1 MIKKTILF
9 ASLVLALPA
18 SAFVSSAGP
27 AVVRTGASSLV
38 VQYAKNGTPLA
49 VGQRSIAAGATSG
62 EALIRDMLNAAGP
75 AGNLPLT
82 VSRTVTAAQVA
93 AGLARAAGRA
103 NLPIAVGTAAYELL
117 SASGVRQGASGAE
130 IDPGADPVETQKLE
144 WTCHTGSQYIS
155 KSTSLP
161 GCAEQVIVKLQAN
174 ADSKLN
180 PAPLWSGNQTRTVY
194 TYSLNSCAS
203 SSCWIKS
210 TQQTQERFCSSG
222 VCAAWKNT
230 GPLTTIDS
238 NLLEASSKIFT
249 DKSCASI
256 IDPLTGQ
263 SYIPGQYSDGKC
275 MTASYSPAT
284 ETQVQQKVLPAVSSD
299 VAAAVRAALDAGAEI
314 ESSPLSISGP
324 QTQTSAP
331 SVSTKTS
338 PAGTVTSTTTNNY
351 QYNYA
356 GDTINY
362 TVNQTTV
369 TQTTAPDGTT
379 ETTTETSDKT
389 PEKTNCELYPKSI
402 GCMELGE
409 PEDSEIPER
418 EEELELSPEDV
429 ALPSGCP
436 SDLALPGG
444 RVISYASACDAAQ
457 KMRPLVIAAGVLSA
471 LLIAVAAIRGHG

>member
-1 MIKKTILF
+1 MIKKTLLF

-93 AGLARAAGRA
+93 AGMASLLRATT
-103 NLPIAVGTAAYELL
+103 PIGLTLTAAEML
-117 SASGVRQGASGAE
+117 SGAGLRLDNGGE
-130 IDPGADPVETQKLE
+130 IDL
-144 WTCHTGSQYIS
+144 
-155 KSTSLP
+155 
-161 GCAEQVIVKLQAN
+161 
-174 ADSKLN
+174 
-180 PAPLWSGNQTRTVY
+180 
-194 TYSLNSCAS
+194 
-203 SSCWIKS
+203 
-210 TQQTQERFCSSG
+210 G
-222 VCAAWKNT
+222 VTAT
-230 GPLTTIDS
+230 DQ
-238 NLLEASSKIFT
+238 IFT
-249 DKSCASI
+249 DYWVEAQAGKMPSKSQACTAYAEWMFRLNHAGNATSS
-256 IDPLTGQ
+256 TGQ
-263 SYIPGQYSDGKC
+263 SSPYFLNGFIVSDAYWGDRCQVDKKDPFTGQVFPKFRYVGISQQSTAGKGCVEAATGAVSKARADGMC
-275 MTASYSPAT
+275 PTGRYES
-284 ETQVQQKVLPAVSSD
+284 VQAVPQAQLEAAVLPVVKTD
-299 VAAAVRAALDAGAEI
+299 VATALKNLIDSGGAA
-314 ESSPLSISGP
+314 ESSPMSISGP
-324 QTQTSAP
+324 QAQTSAP

-409 PEDSEIPER
+409 PEESEIPER

-471 LLIAVAAIRGHG
+471 LLIAVAAIRGNG

>member
-1 MIKKTILF
+1 MIKKTLLF

-82 VSRTVTAAQVA
+82 VSRTVTASAVA
-93 AGLARAAGRA
+93 AGLARVAVKAVPGVSLAVAAADLLSGAGVRIGP
-103 NLPIAVGTAAYELL
+103 NGVELDSGVESTLVDDLSYQVSNGPIAGSMSQACSAYAQAFGG
-117 SASGVRQGASGAE
+117 STSGYRDGKIVWEPYG
-130 IDPGADPVETQKLE
+130 IDPIVVPQGSGYLCKVYLVDPFTGGRTLHRNEPVVTYKTQKE
-144 WTCHTGSQYIS
+144 SCGTGIS
-155 KSTSLP
+155 RLDGLCET
-161 GCAEQVIVKLQAN
+161 
-174 ADSKLN
+174 
-180 PAPLWSGNQTRTVY
+180 
-194 TYSLNSCAS
+194 
-203 SSCWIKS
+203 
-210 TQQTQERFCSSG
+210 G
-222 VCAAWKNT
+222 V
-230 GPLTTIDS
+230 
-238 NLLEASSKIFT
+238 
-249 DKSCASI
+249 
-256 IDPLTGQ
+256 
-263 SYIPGQYSDGKC
+263 
-275 MTASYSPAT
+275 YSPAT
-284 ETQVQQKVLPAVSSD
+284 ESQVLSALERLSKKVDAAVSL
-299 VAAAVRAALDAGAEI
+299 RALIDAGGYADAKSI
-314 ESSPLSISGP
+314 SISGP
-324 QTQTSAP
+324 QAQTSAP
-331 SVSTKTS
+331 SVSTKTG
-338 PAGTVTSTTTNNY
+338 PAGTVTTTTTNNY

-409 PEDSEIPER
+409 PEESEIPER

>member
-1 MIKKTILF
+1 MIKKTLLF

-49 VGQRSIAAGATSG
+49 VGQRSIAAGSTSG
-62 EALIRDMLNAAGP
+62 EALIRDMINAAGP

-93 AGLARAAGRA
+93 AGMASLLRSTTPIGLTLNAAEMLLGSGLRLDNGGEIDLGVTATDHIFTEYWIEARAGKASTKSQACAKYTEWLYPGIAYSADGRSAPYKLNGFLVDDPNFGARCQVDKQDPFTGKIFYQYRYEAIAQQSTAQKGCIDAAAGTISKARA
-103 NLPIAVGTAAYELL
+103 DGMCPTGRYESVQAVPQA
-117 SASGVRQGASGAE
+117 
-130 IDPGADPVETQKLE
+130 KLE
-144 WTCHTGSQYIS
+144 AAVLPVVKTDVAKALKNLIDSGGVAE
-155 KSTSLP
+155 SLP
-161 GCAEQVIVKLQAN
+161 
-174 ADSKLN
+174 
-180 PAPLWSGNQTRTVY
+180 
-194 TYSLNSCAS
+194 
-203 SSCWIKS
+203 
-210 TQQTQERFCSSG
+210 
-222 VCAAWKNT
+222 
-230 GPLTTIDS
+230 
-238 NLLEASSKIFT
+238 
-249 DKSCASI
+249 
-256 IDPLTGQ
+256 
-263 SYIPGQYSDGKC
+263 
-275 MTASYSPAT
+275 M
-284 ETQVQQKVLPAVSSD
+284 
-299 VAAAVRAALDAGAEI
+299 
-314 ESSPLSISGP
+314 SISGP
-324 QTQTSAP
+324 QSQTSAP

-379 ETTTETSDKT
+379 ETTTETSDKV

-409 PEDSEIPER
+409 PEDSKIPER
-418 EEELELSPEDV
+418 KEELELSPEAV

-471 LLIAVAAIRGHG
+471 LLIAVAAIRGNG

>member
-1 MIKKTILF
+1 MIKKTLLF

-62 EALIRDMLNAAGP
+62 EALIRDMLSAAGP

-82 VSRTVTAAQVA
+82 VSRAVTAAQVA
-93 AGLARAAGRA
+93 AGVASILRATTPIGLTLTAAEMLSGAGLRLDNGGEIDLGVTATDRIFTEYWIDSKAGKMPSKSQACTRYAEWMYSYGHAGSAYSADGRVERYKLNGFLVADPYWGDRCQVDKTDPFTGQLFPKFRYEGIAQQSTAQKGCIESATGAVSKARADGMCPTGRYESVQA
-103 NLPIAVGTAAYELL
+103 VPQAQLEAAVLPVVKTDVATALKNL
-117 SASGVRQGASGAE
+117 
-130 IDPGADPVETQKLE
+130 
-144 WTCHTGSQYIS
+144 
-155 KSTSLP
+155 
-161 GCAEQVIVKLQAN
+161 
-174 ADSKLN
+174 
-180 PAPLWSGNQTRTVY
+180 
-194 TYSLNSCAS
+194 
-203 SSCWIKS
+203 
-210 TQQTQERFCSSG
+210 
-222 VCAAWKNT
+222 
-230 GPLTTIDS
+230 IDS
-238 NLLEASSKIFT
+238 
-249 DKSCASI
+249 
-256 IDPLTGQ
+256 G
-263 SYIPGQYSDGKC
+263 G
-275 MTASYSPAT
+275 
-284 ETQVQQKVLPAVSSD
+284 
-299 VAAAVRAALDAGAEI
+299 VA
-314 ESSPLSISGP
+314 ESSPMSISGP
-324 QTQTSAP
+324 QSQTSAP

-402 GCMELGE
+402 GCMELGG
-409 PEDSEIPER
+409 PEESEIPER

>member
-1 MIKKTILF
+1 MIKKTLLF

-49 VGQRSIAAGATSG
+49 VGQRSISAGATSG

-82 VSRTVTAAQVA
+82 VSRTVTASAVA
-93 AGLARAAGRA
+93 AGLARVAVKAVPGVSLAVAAADLLSGAGVRIGP
-103 NLPIAVGTAAYELL
+103 NGVELDSGVESTLVDDLSYQVSNGPIAGSMSQACSAYARAFGG
-117 SASGVRQGASGAE
+117 STSGYRDGKIVWEPYG
-130 IDPGADPVETQKLE
+130 IDPIVVPQGSGYLCKVYLVDPFTGGRTLHRNEPVVTYKTQKE
-144 WTCHTGSQYIS
+144 SCGTGIS
-155 KSTSLP
+155 RLDGLCET
-161 GCAEQVIVKLQAN
+161 
-174 ADSKLN
+174 
-180 PAPLWSGNQTRTVY
+180 
-194 TYSLNSCAS
+194 
-203 SSCWIKS
+203 
-210 TQQTQERFCSSG
+210 G
-222 VCAAWKNT
+222 V
-230 GPLTTIDS
+230 
-238 NLLEASSKIFT
+238 
-249 DKSCASI
+249 
-256 IDPLTGQ
+256 
-263 SYIPGQYSDGKC
+263 
-275 MTASYSPAT
+275 YSPAT
-284 ETQVQQKVLPAVSSD
+284 ESQVLSALERLSKKVDAAVSL
-299 VAAAVRAALDAGAEI
+299 RALIDAGGYADAKSI
-314 ESSPLSISGP
+314 SISGP
-324 QTQTSAP
+324 QAQTSAP
-331 SVSTKTS
+331 SVSTKTG
-338 PAGTVTSTTTNNY
+338 PAGTVTTTTTNNY

-409 PEDSEIPER
+409 PEESEIPER

-471 LLIAVAAIRGHG
+471 LLIAVAAIRGNG

>member
-1 MIKKTILF
+1 MIKKTLLF

-82 VSRTVTAAQVA
+82 VSRTVTASAVA
-93 AGLARAAGRA
+93 AGLARVAVKAVPGVALAAAAVDLLSGAGVRIGP
-103 NLPIAVGTAAYELL
+103 NGVELDNGTESTLVDDLSYQVSNGPIAGSMSQAC
-117 SASGVRQGASGAE
+117 SGYAQAFGGSTSGYRGGKIVWE
-130 IDPGADPVETQKLE
+130 PYSIDPIVVPQGSGHLCKVYLVDPFTGGRTLHRNEPVISYKTQKQSCGNGIYRLDGLCE
-144 WTCHTGSQYIS
+144 TG
-155 KSTSLP
+155 
-161 GCAEQVIVKLQAN
+161 V
-174 ADSKLN
+174 
-180 PAPLWSGNQTRTVY
+180 
-194 TYSLNSCAS
+194 
-203 SSCWIKS
+203 
-210 TQQTQERFCSSG
+210 
-222 VCAAWKNT
+222 
-230 GPLTTIDS
+230 
-238 NLLEASSKIFT
+238 
-249 DKSCASI
+249 
-256 IDPLTGQ
+256 
-263 SYIPGQYSDGKC
+263 
-275 MTASYSPAT
+275 YSPAT
-284 ETQVQQKVLPAVSSD
+284 ESQVLSALERLSRKVDTAVSL
-299 VAAAVRAALDAGAEI
+299 RALIDAGGYADAK
-314 ESSPLSISGP
+314 SISVSGP
-324 QTQTSAP
+324 QAQASEP

-369 TQTTAPDGTT
+369 TQTTAPDGAT

-409 PEDSEIPER
+409 PEESEIPER

>member
-1 MIKKTILF
+1 MIKKTLLF

-93 AGLARAAGRA
+93 AGMASLLRATT
-103 NLPIAVGTAAYELL
+103 PIGLTLTAAEML
-117 SASGVRQGASGAE
+117 SGVGLRLDNGGE
-130 IDPGADPVETQKLE
+130 IDL
-144 WTCHTGSQYIS
+144 
-155 KSTSLP
+155 
-161 GCAEQVIVKLQAN
+161 
-174 ADSKLN
+174 
-180 PAPLWSGNQTRTVY
+180 
-194 TYSLNSCAS
+194 
-203 SSCWIKS
+203 
-210 TQQTQERFCSSG
+210 G
-222 VCAAWKNT
+222 VTAT
-230 GPLTTIDS
+230 DR
-238 NLLEASSKIFT
+238 IFT
-249 DKSCASI
+249 DYWVEIKAGKAQSKSQACS
-256 IDPLTGQ
+256 LYGQ
-263 SYIPGQYSDGKC
+263 WLDSVGALGVAFGPNGARANYIPIAYIYTYPQGGDMCQVDSKNPFTGVIQYKFRFEGIAQQSTAQKGCIEAGTGAVSKARADGMC
-275 MTASYSPAT
+275 PTGRYES
-284 ETQVQQKVLPAVSSD
+284 VQAVPQAKLEAAVLPVVKTD
-299 VAAAVRAALDAGAEI
+299 VATALKNLVDSGGAA
-314 ESSPLSISGP
+314 ESSPMSISGP
-324 QTQTSAP
+324 QSQTSAP

-338 PAGTVTSTTTNNY
+338 PAGTVTSTITNNY

-471 LLIAVAAIRGHG
+471 LLIAVAAIRGNG

>member
-1 MIKKTILF
+1 MIKKTLLF

-93 AGLARAAGRA
+93 AGMASLLRATT
-103 NLPIAVGTAAYELL
+103 PIGLTLTAAEML
-117 SASGVRQGASGAE
+117 SGAGLRLDNGGE
-130 IDPGADPVETQKLE
+130 IDLGVTATDHIFTDYWVE
-144 WTCHTGSQYIS
+144 
-155 KSTSLP
+155 
-161 GCAEQVIVKLQAN
+161 VKAG
-174 ADSKLN
+174 K
-180 PAPLWSGNQTRTVY
+180 
-194 TYSLNSCAS
+194 
-203 SSCWIKS
+203 
-210 TQQTQERFCSSG
+210 
-222 VCAAWKNT
+222 
-230 GPLTTIDS
+230 
-238 NLLEASSKIFT
+238 ASSKSQACSLYGKWLDSVGALGVAFGPNG
-249 DKSCASI
+249 ARAN
-256 IDPLTGQ
+256 
-263 SYIPGQYSDGKC
+263 YIPIAYIYTYPQGGDMCQVDSKNPFTGAIGYKFRFEGIAQKSTAQKGCIEAATGAVSKARADGMC
-275 MTASYSPAT
+275 PTGRYES
-284 ETQVQQKVLPAVSSD
+284 VQAVPQAKLEAAVLPVVKTD
-299 VAAAVRAALDAGAEI
+299 VATALKNLIDSGGVAE
-314 ESSPLSISGP
+314 SLPMSISGP
-324 QTQTSAP
+324 QAQTSAP
-331 SVSTKTS
+331 SVSTKTG

-471 LLIAVAAIRGHG
+471 LLIAVAAIRGNG